1 MRNIRT
7 LIGTALTCASALA
20 GTVAVGVVI
29 ALAVLAGLFIP
40 VVIRRRKE
48 EQA

>member
-7 LIGTALTCASALA
+7 LIGTALTCASAL

-29 ALAVLAGLFIP
+29 ALAVLAGLFIS